1 VLVDAWLEALGVVL
15 VAALGVYI
23 GRVISNFRK
32 PYWSV
37 GYVLLFILIGI
48 FLLVRF
54 FPKMAFQEPFYW
66 IVNSR
71 SRFVVLS
78 LVATIGLTAPLSRLK
93 YTLEKIAVLFAMTM
107 IVFCFGI
114 LPFVVPVFIN
124 NDLSNI
130 RTRMD
135 ASGICYQTMPYTCGP
150 AAAVTALG
158 RLGISAEEGQI
169 AVLSHS
175 TPVTGTLPGCLSR
188 ALNEHYGNLGLKC
201 KYRYFDSIRQLQK
214 AGNVLVIIK
223 DSLLS
228 DHCVAVL
235 SVEGGF
241 VNVADPVYGKVSF
254 RREEFKKIWRFCGI
268 VLDRS

>member
-1 VLVDAWLEALGVVL
+1 MDAWHETLGVVL

-23 GRVISNFRK
+23 GRWISNFRK

-37 GYVLLFILIGI
+37 GYVLPFILIGI
-48 FLLVRF
+48 LLLVRF
-54 FPKMAFQEPFYW
+54 FPKIGFQQPFYW
-66 IVNSR
+66 IVNGR
-71 SRFVVLS
+71 SRFVILS

-93 YTLEKIAVLFAMTM
+93 YTFEKIAVFFAMTL
-107 IVFCFGI
+107 IVFCFGV
-114 LPFVVPVFIN
+114 LPFVVPAFIN
-124 NDLSNI
+124 KDLSNI
-130 RTRMD
+130 QTRMD
-135 ASGICYQTMPYTCGP
+135 ASGICYQTTPYTCGP

-188 ALNEHYGNLGLKC
+188 AINEHYGNLGLKC
-201 KYRYFDSIRQLQK
+201 RYRHFDSIRELQE

-235 SVEGGF
+235 GVEDGF

-254 RREEFKKIWRFCGI
+254 RREEFEKIWRFCGI